1 MAVYKLGDIGQFKGG
16 ISNLQKNRY
25 DKGINFVNY
34 MDILNNLSIDKN
46 VVLRKYDANNKDILK
61 YEVKYGDVFFTASS
75 ETINEI
81 AFSSV
86 YLSNEN
92 AIFNGFSKRFRFKH
106 SILNPKYAGY
116 FFRSLVF
123 RNIVKKYATGYT
135 RYNISQ
141 NSLNKIKINIPNLKV
156 QKQIID
162 IIEPLEKLIN
172 KLKLIKNKIK
182 ILLINQY
189 LQKENKYVNLS
200 KIIFKKTQKRSKQ
213 NFYFQT
219 NAVLELNIDFS
230 KIINLNK
237 ANKVPSRANLVPQD
251 NSILFSKLL
260 GENKILPWF
269 NELQNQCVFS
279 TGFYNVQSKNLDHV
293 LSFLLTKDFKEQK
306 IIFANGTTMVG
317 INDNS
322 IKNIKIKKPNENSNV
337 FSKFIFKLIFLENKI
352 NLIKNKVLNLLIK

>member
-1 MAVYKLGDIGQFKGG
+1 MAIYKLGDIVKNITISKKPNYPQIVLNTSDVLFDKLNLKIIEKNIPKHFKKTVRKEEIIFSKIRPTNGRWAWIKQSNNWLLSTDFLILKPWKHILSKYLYVLLTKKINNKIG
-16 ISNLQKNRY
+16 KIAENRNSCFPRITFKSISNIKLNTFLIKKPKN
-25 DKGINFVNY
+25 K
-34 MDILNNLSIDKN
+34 L
-46 VVLRKYDANNKDILK
+46 
-61 YEVKYGDVFFTASS
+61 
-75 ETINEI
+75 
-81 AFSSV
+81 
-86 YLSNEN
+86 
-92 AIFNGFSKRFRFKH
+92 
-106 SILNPKYAGY
+106 
-116 FFRSLVF
+116 
-123 RNIVKKYATGYT
+123 
-135 RYNISQ
+135 
-141 NSLNKIKINIPNLKV
+141 NIPNKKT
-156 QKQIID
+156 QQQIID

-189 LQKENKYVNLS
+189 LQKENKYVNLR

-237 ANKVPSRANLVPQD
+237 TNKVPSRANLVPQD

-269 NELQNQCVFS
+269 NELQNQYVFS

>member
-1 MAVYKLGDIGQFKGG
+1 M
-16 ISNLQKNRY
+16 
-25 DKGINFVNY
+25 
-34 MDILNNLSIDKN
+34 
-46 VVLRKYDANNKDILK
+46 
-61 YEVKYGDVFFTASS
+61 
-75 ETINEI
+75 
-81 AFSSV
+81 
-86 YLSNEN
+86 
-92 AIFNGFSKRFRFKH
+92 
-106 SILNPKYAGY
+106 
-116 FFRSLVF
+116 
-123 RNIVKKYATGYT
+123 
-135 RYNISQ
+135 
-141 NSLNKIKINIPNLKV
+141 
-156 QKQIID
+156 
-162 IIEPLEKLIN
+162 
-172 KLKLIKNKIK
+172 K

-200 KIIFKKTQKRSKQ
+200 EIIFKKIQKRFKQ

-219 NAVLELNIDFS
+219 NGILELNIDFS

-237 ANKVPSRANLVPQD
+237 SSKIPSRANLVPQD

-269 NELQNQCVFS
+269 NELKNQYVFS

-293 LSFLLTKDFKEQK
+293 LSFLLTKEFKEQK